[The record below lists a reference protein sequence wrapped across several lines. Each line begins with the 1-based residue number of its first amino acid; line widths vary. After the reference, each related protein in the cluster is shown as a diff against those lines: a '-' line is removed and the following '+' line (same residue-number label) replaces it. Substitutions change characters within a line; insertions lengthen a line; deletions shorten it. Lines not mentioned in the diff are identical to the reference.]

1 MAYRK
6 KSGRKLKPSDVLPIW
21 STTNTEVNNA
31 FVSSCMFG
39 MGITDIP
46 SYWRKLKAVIV
57 FCIFLGACIG
67 LSVSGFNGLMVG
79 SLLGFAAPA
88 GVIWLAVT
96 LFHITVYLLAFCLVW
111 VAILGVLWWLLHS

>member
-1 MAYRK
+1 
-6 KSGRKLKPSDVLPIW
+6 
-21 STTNTEVNNA
+21 
-31 FVSSCMFG
+31 MFG